1 MPQHQ
6 PNIYCKLMVHHTLQT
21 YLTHYNCMLGRTV
34 KAHLTPFLYLLI
46 QRYLPSYFI
55 EIRNFCSQEEDLYK
69 FDSKKWKKNKFIL
82 SLLGKKI
89 NFPWWEAVF
98 GRNNNSLRENFKPVA
113 YIGLISKR
121 LQQSNFPFKQSY
133 SYTSII
139 TMS

>member
-1 MPQHQ
+1 MKKEFH
-6 PNIYCKLMVHHTLQT
+6 
-21 YLTHYNCMLGRTV
+21 
-34 KAHLTPFLYLLI
+34 
-46 QRYLPSYFI
+46 I
-55 EIRNFCSQEEDLYK
+55 EPAWYE
-69 FDSKKWKKNKFIL
+69 
-82 SLLGKKI
+82 I
-89 NFPWWEAVF
+89 NFPWWETVF